1 MQTKSD
7 DIIALLRNNLKR
19 IINLYETNKEE
30 NRVLREKNEELS
42 RQIEALKNEKLTLQA
57 ESNNTDLAR
66 AFVVASGTSH
76 DAKIKVNRIVRE
88 IDKCIALLNK

>member
-66 AFVVASGTSH
+66 AFVAASGTSH

>member
-57 ESNNTDLAR
+57 ESNNTDLAS